1 MLGTSVPRGHGRGV
15 MRGAAAQ
22 PGRGRAGLPRGG
34 NGPHFALVLGCS
46 FSSQNLVK
54 LLRYLLLSGGG
65 SVFTF
70 IEGIYP
76 RCFYLD
82 NAMKYKE

>member
-1 MLGTSVPRGHGRGV
+1 M
-15 MRGAAAQ
+15 
-22 PGRGRAGLPRGG
+22 RAGNFSSSGAWPGCDERLPRGG
-34 NGPHFALVLGCS
+34 NGPHFALVLGFS

-54 LLRYLLLSGGG
+54 SLRYLLLSGGG

-76 RCFYLD
+76 RYFYLD
-82 NAMKYKE
+82 NAVKYKE